1 MDHLK
6 LRRQVGDFRAR
17 SVTSKATRSAGLSSF
32 IMGKYVRKIPYRP
45 LALAL
50 ACLLAPCAQ
59 AWADSIPLDI
69 VQENFGPQ
77 YFYRLGINVGVNG
90 AKPEEYLFDTG
101 SDSFNIDVGL
111 TALGGSGPAWFPTQP
126 GTATGPLQFYLYGDG
141 TYGYLQSSTTVAS
154 MQFYNSTTGAQVA
167 GYGTAAGAPVAI
179 NYAYVTTTS
188 TGPVVGTFPDGTTL
202 KIDEDFQNNLAKGI
216 APEEGVFYGIFGA
229 GDFGNGVP
237 GMLSKSGYIV
247 EANGTGVGP
256 GNCGPACL
264 IEGLTPALR
273 AQFLT
278 AVPWIGGAQG
288 SFALSG
294 ANSASQFD
302 TEFTYTLSQGGQTL
316 WSATY
321 PTLFDTGTPDIM
333 LIDNDDGFPPGS
345 ALNPGIT
352 LTATGAVAGAQGSSI
367 VSGDPNSGDYS
378 NVVGI
383 GPYGGFPDSAIYG
396 ISFFFHNAVM
406 YDLENQQTAY
416 TPFFVT
422 EAPITSSLDVTP
434 AMGLLGLAGNISGT
448 GTLQVEANG
457 VANLSGT
464 NTYTG
469 ATRVAANG
477 WLGLA
482 GPGSIA
488 DSSNVQVDGVF
499 DISRT
504 SHTTDIRSLSG
515 SGYVALGDATLNLTA
530 ANGRFDGSLVDGG
543 LGGGVGGHLIVSGG
557 SELLTGDNS
566 FTGPTGIGANGA
578 LVLTGALTGNAIN
591 LGLLVDNG
599 LIRGSVLNNGL
610 LLGNGRIGGALQVD
624 GMVAP
629 GQGAGSFQ
637 TLTVAGNYVQ
647 SATSRYL
654 AQVDLGHPGTSSL
667 IDVGGH
673 ASLLSGAS
681 VAVTAKPGTLYS
693 VGSRYT
699 VLDAAK
705 GVSGTYALAGDM
717 AISPILSLATA
728 YDARHVYLD
737 VVQSRPLTAVGGT
750 PNQVAALGGVQ
761 SLAPTSALF
770 TVLAN
775 QPSDAAIRSAAD
787 QLSGEIHASV
797 QSAFLS
803 DSHYLRDAVSA
814 RLRQGNDDATAAG
827 PSVQTGAN
835 GQAWWGQFIG
845 AWGHNDGDG
854 NAARSRQNLGGFL
867 VGHDI
872 AMGQASRFGITAGYT
887 QTAVNVDGRQSSANS
902 DDLHLGAYVG
912 SQLGNF
918 NLGMGVAWTRHEI
931 KTRRLIAMPYLF
943 DEARGDYTAHTS
955 QAFGEAS
962 YTYHFKRSVL
972 EPFVQAA
979 GVRTYTGTVRE
990 QGGIET
996 LTGHNDQHRTFFT
1009 TLGARAATWFIANN
1023 NRITAHGMLGWRHAS
1038 DYVRPQDALA
1048 FDGGNSFTTTGVPI
1062 ARNAL
1067 AVEAGL
1073 TAQVSTSASFDLSYQ
1088 GQVAS
1093 HALDSG
1099 FHVGFNWTF

>member
-1 MDHLK
+1 
-6 LRRQVGDFRAR
+6 
-17 SVTSKATRSAGLSSF
+17 
-32 IMGKYVRKIPYRP
+32 MGKCVRKIPYRP
-45 LALAL
+45 LTLAL

-69 VQENFGPQ
+69 IQENFGPQ
-77 YFYRLGINVGVNG
+77 YAYRLGINVGVNG
-90 AKPEEYLFDTG
+90 ARPEEYLFDTG

-111 TALGGSGPAWFPTQP
+111 TALGGSGPAWFPTQS

-154 MQFYNSTTGAQVA
+154 MQFYDSSTGAKVA
-167 GYGTAAGAPVAI
+167 GYATAAGAPVAI

-188 TGPVVGTFPDGTTL
+188 TGQVVGTFPDGTTL
-202 KIDEDFQNNLAKGI
+202 KIDEDFQNNLANGV
-216 APEEGVFYGIFGA
+216 APEEGAFYGIFGA

-237 GMLSKSGYIV
+237 GMLGKSGYIV
-247 EANGTGVGP
+247 EANGTGKAP
-256 GNCGPACL
+256 GHCGAACL

-302 TEFTYTLSQGGQTL
+302 TEFTYTLSQDGQTL

-352 LTATGAVAGAQGSSI
+352 LTATGAVAGAHGSSI
-367 VSGDPNSGDYS
+367 VSGDPGNGDYS

-383 GPYGGFPDSAIYG
+383 GPYGGFPDGAIYG

-406 YDLENQQTAY
+406 YDLENQATGY

-422 EAPITSSLDVTP
+422 EAPITGSLDVTP
-434 AMGLLGLAGNISGT
+434 DMGMLGLAGNISGS
-448 GTLQVEANG
+448 GTLQVEADG

-530 ANGRFDGSLVDGG
+530 ANGRFDGSLADGG
-543 LGGGVGGHLIVSGG
+543 LGGGTGGRLIVSAG
-557 SELLTGDNS
+557 SETLAGDNG
-566 FTGPTGIGANGA
+566 FTGPTGIGARGE

-591 LGLLVDNG
+591 LGVLANNG
-599 LIRGSVLNNGL
+599 LIRGSVLDSGL
-610 LLGNGRIGGALQVD
+610 LLGNGRIGGTLQVD
-624 GMVAP
+624 GVVAP
-629 GQGAGSFQ
+629 GQGANSFQ
-637 TLTVAGNYVQ
+637 TLAVAGDYLQ

-654 AQVDLGHPGTSSL
+654 AQVDLGHPGTSSR

-673 ASLLSGAS
+673 ADLLDGAALS
-681 VAVTAKPGTLYS
+681 VTAKPGTLYS

-699 VLDAAK
+699 LLDAAR
-705 GVSGTYALAGDM
+705 GVSGTYTLAGDM
-717 AISPILSLATA
+717 AISPVLGLAAA

-737 VVQSRPLTAVGGT
+737 VVQSRPLTAVAGT
-750 PNQVAALGGVQ
+750 PNQAATLAGVQ
-761 SLAPTSALF
+761 SLAPTGALF

-797 QSAFLS
+797 QNAFLA

-814 RLRQGNDDATAAG
+814 RLRQGSGDATAAG
-827 PSVQTGAN
+827 PAVQTRADGR
-835 GQAWWGQFIG
+835 AWWGQFIG
-845 AWGHNDGDG
+845 AWGHHDGNG
-854 NAARSRQNLGGFL
+854 NAARSRHSLGGFL

-872 AMGQASRFGITAGYT
+872 AMGQASRFGVTAGYT
-887 QTAVNVDGRQSSANS
+887 QTSVNVDGRQSSASS

-912 SQLGNF
+912 SRLGNF
-918 NLGMGVAWTRHEI
+918 NLGLGVAWARHEI
-931 KTRRLIAMPYLF
+931 KTQRFVAMPYLT
-943 DEARGDYTAHTS
+943 DEARGHYTAHTS

-962 YTYHFKRSVL
+962 YAYRFKRSVL
-972 EPFVQAA
+972 EPFLQAA
-979 GVRTYTGTVRE
+979 CVRTYTGKVRE

-996 LTGHNDQHRTFFT
+996 LTGHDDQHRTLFT
-1009 TLGARAATWFIANN
+1009 TLGARAATWFIANHD
-1023 NRITAHGMLGWRHAS
+1023 RITMHGMLGWRHAS
-1038 DYVRPQDALA
+1038 DYVKPTDTLA
-1048 FDGGNSFTTTGVPI
+1048 FDGGNDFTTASVPI

-1073 TAQVSTSASFDLSYQ
+1073 TAQVSKSASFDLSYQ

-1093 HALDSG
+1093 HAVDSG